1 MARYINLD
9 DLIKFIK
16 ENGYVYAN
24 MLDTWP
30 TADVVEVVRC
40 KDCIYHDNEGE
51 DIVFCA
57 NFLKDMMPDDYCSVG
72 ERKEK

>member
-16 ENGYVYAN
+16 ENAYVYAN

-30 TADVVEVVRC
+30 T
-40 KDCIYHDNEGE
+40 
-51 DIVFCA
+51 
-57 NFLKDMMPDDYCSVG
+57 
-72 ERKEK
+72 